1 MMAPEFKWPGG
12 LELPLL
18 LVCVFGA
25 VVIAFVL
32 AEAVEDGG
40 KHGRADQEAEAG
52 QEERVRGHDQG
63 PGARTGS

>member
-18 LVCVFGA
+18 LVFVFGA

-32 AEAVEDGG
+32 AEAVEDRAL
-40 KHGRADQEAEAG
+40 HGRVDAEAEAG
-52 QEERVRGHDQG
+52 QEERVRTHGQG
-63 PGARTGS
+63 LDARTGL